1 MLMKRFPMFA
11 AVAALCAGS
20 AFAGE
25 KAVMHCF
32 AFSVI
37 EKATPDEWSAF
48 KKETDS
54 LPGKI
59 KGLKRVWHGKL
70 ARPLAYNNAAIPDE
84 AARKK
89 FMEEKKGSG
98 ISANITRVE
107 RQHGVCMEFADTAA
121 FQAYGK
127 DPAHEGWVK
136 AYEKVRVAGTTTY
149 QIVGE

>member
-1 MLMKRFPMFA
+1 MKRFAMFA
-11 AVAALCAGS
+11 AAMAVCAGS

-25 KAVMHCF
+25 KALMHCF

-37 EKATPDEWSAF
+37 EKATPEEWAAF
-48 KKETDS
+48 KTETDA

-70 ARPLAYNNAAIPDE
+70 VRPLAYNNATIPDE
-84 AARKK
+84 AARKTY
-89 FMEEKKGSG
+89 MEKKTGTG

-107 RQHGVCMEFADTAA
+107 RQHGVCMEFADLAA

-127 DPAHEGWVK
+127 DPAHDTWAK
-136 AYEKVRVAGTTTY
+136 AYEKVRIAGTTTY
-149 QIVGE
+149 QIQGE

>member
-1 MLMKRFPMFA
+1 MGVL
-11 AVAALCAGS
+11 ALCTSS
-20 AFAGE
+20 ALAGE

-37 EKATPDEWSAF
+37 EKATPDEWAAF
-48 KKETDS
+48 RKETDA

-70 ARPLAYNNAAIPDE
+70 ARPLNINTAQITDE
-84 AARKK
+84 AARKAYA
-89 FMEEKKGSG
+89 ESG
-98 ISANITRVE
+98 KAAGVTANVTRVT
-107 RQHGVCMEFADTAA
+107 RQHGVCMEFDDMAA

-127 DPAHEGWVK
+127 DPAHDAWTK

-149 QIVGE
+149 QIQGE

>member
-1 MLMKRFPMFA
+1 MKRLAMFA
-11 AVAALCAGS
+11 AAVALCAGS

-32 AFSVI
+32 AFSTI
-37 EKATPDEWSAF
+37 EKATPEEWAAF
-48 KKETDS
+48 KKETDA

-59 KGLKRVWHGKL
+59 NGLKRVWHGKL

-84 AARKK
+84 AARKTYR
-89 FMEEKKGSG
+89 ENKKGTG

-107 RQHGVCMEFADTAA
+107 RQHGVCMEFADMAA

-127 DPAHEGWVK
+127 DPAHDAWVK
-136 AYEKVRVAGTTTY
+136 AYEKVRIAGTTTY
-149 QIVGE
+149 QIQGE